1 MGNTKTNKYP
11 NGYADKVAYWE
22 SKYDALVEKGDA
34 GEACV
39 NAYNSRNHFREKQE
53 QWLASQ
59 PKVVIPTY
67 NVGIGT
73 VKISGNINE
82 LKDLVIDLAD
92 AVDASSDLSG
102 YITDT
107 FFAIESDYQT
117 FHGLDGD
124 NWDKVH

>member
-1 MGNTKTNKYP
+1 MGNTKKNKYP

-39 NAYNSRNHFREKQE
+39 NAYHSWNHFREKQE

-59 PKVVIPTY
+59 PKVVIPAY
-67 NVGIGT
+67 NLGIGT
-73 VKISGNINE
+73 VKVSGNINE
-82 LKDLVIDLAD
+82 LKDLVIDLTD
-92 AVDASSDLSG
+92 AVGASVDLPG

-117 FHGLDGD
+117 YHNLDQD